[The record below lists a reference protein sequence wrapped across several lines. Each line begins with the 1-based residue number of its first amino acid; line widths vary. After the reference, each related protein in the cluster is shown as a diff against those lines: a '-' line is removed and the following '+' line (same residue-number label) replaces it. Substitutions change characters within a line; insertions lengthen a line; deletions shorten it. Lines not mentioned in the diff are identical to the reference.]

1 MNDPSGRLQ
10 IHLQR
15 QAEESGLGTETE
27 AGTGPGSLQR
37 PGLGQEP
44 GPCPG
49 SGSGLK
55 VTIHSSRLVGASRV
69 FIGKDLAETARTLP
83 SLFSVCA
90 TAQAAACAL
99 AAEAAL
105 GIRPHPRTLVAR
117 RLLVD
122 VETVREHLWRLLLDW
137 PRFLGGGPDGA
148 AMAQVMG
155 AFGQFRRALA
165 VSGDPLLPG
174 ATDIWSEGAA
184 TPAAGTANQAAGTV
198 IQAAA
203 AALAALAAIAQCQVL
218 GQPPGDWL
226 ATIHTAQALS
236 HWSRSQDT
244 SAARLIRLVEGEG
257 WGGLGR
263 SPVAVLP
270 PLTTADLN
278 ARLSR
283 PGAAAFIATP
293 LWQGAPA
300 ETTPFARQL
309 GQPLVADLTRDL
321 GNGLLPRLAAQLVEV
336 ASLLAD
342 LPRRLA
348 TLADPDVF
356 DIGTD
361 GTDGPGSFRG
371 SAGSGGS
378 GLAQVQAA
386 RGLLVHRL
394 TLEGSRVTDYR
405 ILAPTEWN
413 FHPRGAAALG
423 LAALPAGDDATLRRL
438 AGLFITALDPCV
450 AYDIRID

>member
-1 MNDPSGRLQ
+1 M
-10 IHLQR
+10 
-15 QAEESGLGTETE
+15 
-27 AGTGPGSLQR
+27 
-37 PGLGQEP
+37 
-44 GPCPG
+44 
-49 SGSGLK
+49 
-55 VTIHSSRLVGASRV
+55 GASRV

-90 TAQAAACAL
+90 TAQAAACAM

-105 GIRPHPRTLVAR
+105 GIHPNPRTLAAR
-117 RLLVD
+117 YLLVD

-137 PRFLGGGPDGA
+137 PRFLGGAPDGA

-174 ATDIWSEGAA
+174 ATDIWPEGAA
-184 TPAAGTANQAAGTV
+184 TQAAYILQAASTANCHEGAHHTPEDESLSRDFHANQAAGSANKASGTV
-198 IQAAA
+198 TQAAA
-203 AALAALAAIAQCQVL
+203 AALTALSAIAQRQIL

-226 ATIHTAQALS
+226 ATIHTARALR
-236 HWSRSQDT
+236 HWARTQDT
-244 SAARLIRLVEGEG
+244 SAARLIRLVEEEG

-270 PLTTADLN
+270 PLTAADLN
-278 ARLSR
+278 ARLSG

-309 GQPLVADLTRDL
+309 GQPLVAELAREL

-348 TLADPDVF
+348 SLSDPDIF

-361 GTDGPGSFRG
+361 GTDSPDSPSGSK
-371 SAGSGGS
+371 GSGGS
-378 GLAQVQAA
+378 GLARVQAA
-386 RGLLVHRL
+386 RGMLVHRL
-394 TLEGSRVTDYR
+394 TLEDGRVADYR

-413 FHPRGAAALG
+413 FHPLGAAALG
-423 LAALPAGDDATLRRL
+423 LASLPAGDEATLRRL

-450 AYDIRID
+450 AYDISIS

>member
-1 MNDPSGRLQ
+1 
-10 IHLQR
+10 
-15 QAEESGLGTETE
+15 
-27 AGTGPGSLQR
+27 
-37 PGLGQEP
+37 
-44 GPCPG
+44 
-49 SGSGLK
+49 
-55 VTIHSSRLVGASRV
+55 LVGASRV
-69 FIGKDLAETARTLP
+69 FIGKSLEETARTLP

-90 TAQAAACAL
+90 TAQAAACAM
-99 AAEAAL
+99 AGEAAL

-137 PRFLGGGPDGA
+137 PRFLGGGPDGP

-165 VSGDPLLPG
+165 ASGDPLLPG
-174 ATDIWSEGAA
+174 ATGIWPEGAA
-184 TPAAGTANQAAGTV
+184 TPAADAATPAAGAANQAAGTV
-198 IQAAA
+198 TQAAA
-203 AALAALAAIAQCQVL
+203 AALTALSAIAQRQIL

-226 ATIHTAQALS
+226 ATIHTARALR
-236 HWSRSQDT
+236 HWARTQDT
-244 SAARLIRLVEGEG
+244 SAARLIRLVEEEG

-270 PLTTADLN
+270 PLTAADLN
-278 ARLSR
+278 ARLSG

-309 GQPLVADLTRDL
+309 GQPLVAELAREL

-348 TLADPDVF
+348 SLSDPDIF

-361 GTDGPGSFRG
+361 GTDSPDSPSGSK
-371 SAGSGGS
+371 GSGGS
-378 GLAQVQAA
+378 GLARVQAA

-394 TLEGSRVTDYR
+394 TLEDGRVADYR

-413 FHPRGAAALG
+413 FHPLGAAALG
-423 LAALPAGDDATLRRL
+423 LASLPAGDEATLRRL

-450 AYDIRID
+450 AYDISIG